1 MIRMNL
7 RKWIAGKFS
16 GAGCAFYRACSAA
29 KQHGRL
35 MKKARNFFIPA
46 ARIIVPINIPIR
58 NSEELFLFALRICD

>member
-46 ARIIVPINIPIR
+46 ARIIVPINIPI
-58 NSEELFLFALRICD
+58 